1 VLSSLSSTSAV
12 RRHSIKVLEK
22 KKTKKVEKKKK
33 KKKKE
38 QQDGRF

>member
-22 KKTKKVEKKKK
+22 KK